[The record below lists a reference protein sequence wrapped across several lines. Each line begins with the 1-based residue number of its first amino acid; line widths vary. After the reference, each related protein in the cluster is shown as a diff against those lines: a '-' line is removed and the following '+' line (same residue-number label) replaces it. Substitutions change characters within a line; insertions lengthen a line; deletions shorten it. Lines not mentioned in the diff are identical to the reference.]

1 MAASPC
7 SRRRFLARSTAAL
20 AVGTRGLGAVAA
32 PVRLGLVADAQYA
45 DVPAQGSRHYR
56 RSLARLE
63 AAVADFAELPLAG
76 CVHLGDLIDREWAS
90 FAPMLA
96 TLGRSRHRWHHVLG
110 NHDFDVREEQKGKVP
125 SLLGLPA
132 RRGSFDLPGWR
143 CLLLDTN
150 DVSRYAHPAGS
161 PAREEAELELT
172 RLVAARVRQAKP
184 WNGGVGPAQLRW
196 FEAECAAARRE
207 GRRVLVFSHHPVWP
221 VGDHCV
227 WNAAEVLAAVD
238 RQPNVAAWLNGHH
251 HAGALGER
259 HGVPY
264 LTLRGMVETA
274 DTTAYA
280 VATLHADRLTL
291 EGRGREPSLELAL
304 RPWSAG

>member
-1 MAASPC
+1 M
-7 SRRRFLARSTAAL
+7 
-20 AVGTRGLGAVAA
+20 
-32 PVRLGLVADAQYA
+32 
-45 DVPAQGSRHYR
+45 
-56 RSLARLE
+56 
-63 AAVADFAELPLAG
+63 
-76 CVHLGDLIDREWAS
+76 HLGDLIDREWAS

-110 NHDFDVREEQKGKVP
+110 NHDFDVREEEKGKVP

>member
-1 MAASPC
+1 
-7 SRRRFLARSTAAL
+7 
-20 AVGTRGLGAVAA
+20 
-32 PVRLGLVADAQYA
+32 
-45 DVPAQGSRHYR
+45 
-56 RSLARLE
+56 
-63 AAVADFAELPLAG
+63 
-76 CVHLGDLIDREWAS
+76 
-90 FAPMLA
+90 
-96 TLGRSRHRWHHVLG
+96 
-110 NHDFDVREEQKGKVP
+110 
-125 SLLGLPA
+125 
-132 RRGSFDLPGWR
+132 
-143 CLLLDTN
+143 
-150 DVSRYAHPAGS
+150 
-161 PAREEAELELT
+161 
-172 RLVAARVRQAKP
+172 
-184 WNGGVGPAQLRW
+184 
-196 FEAECAAARRE
+196 
-207 GRRVLVFSHHPVWP
+207 
-221 VGDHCV
+221 V